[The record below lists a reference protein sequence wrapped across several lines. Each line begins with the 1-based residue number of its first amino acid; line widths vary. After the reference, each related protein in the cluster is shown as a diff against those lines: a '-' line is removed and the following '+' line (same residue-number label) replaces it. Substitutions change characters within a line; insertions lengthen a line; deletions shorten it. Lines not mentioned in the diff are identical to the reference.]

1 LLLITMDTTRADHL
15 GCYGRTPS
23 PTPNVDRLAREGAR
37 FARCTTC
44 SPITLPSHSSIMTGL
59 YPYVHGARQN
69 GSGRLAQA
77 NLTLAEALREAGY
90 RTQATV
96 ASFVLNQQ
104 FGIGQGF
111 EVYHD
116 VVPAV
121 AGNPLNAE
129 RKGNE
134 VGDDALQMLETL
146 AGQRFFLWVHFYDPH
161 FPYESTRVRDVESP
175 LAYEDEI
182 RLMDTQIGRLLDKLH
197 QLGREHDTLVVAVAD
212 HGEGLGQHDELMHG
226 YFLYQTTLHTPLI
239 FRCPGVIPA
248 GQTVASPVCTIDV
261 APTILDLL
269 GCPAWDQAQGT
280 SLKPLLAGRQAD
292 LNLAGYGESFDAH
305 VEYGL
310 SPLRSLS
317 AGAWKYVLAPKP
329 ELYQLTADP
338 DEIHNLLTEQPK
350 LAEKMREQLRQLLA
364 DAPPPPAQEDSTVTP
379 HASET
384 EILESLGYVGGASI
398 ADDGLSE
405 LDRFEPSGGD
415 PKDHARHFQ
424 MMVRDLPKLQARNDQ
439 AGAERLL
446 RELAEAMP
454 QASRLRVHLAAA
466 LNAQGR
472 ADEAAAAFEQAVAL
486 APNDYDVR
494 RKYGS
499 FLARAGRYQAA
510 VEQFEI
516 VLEKLPDDTAALED
530 AARALASLGQFE
542 RAEEYLRR
550 AMQVAPKNARL
561 LRAMGMVFE
570 RQGKLM
576 EAARFYREALEIN
589 PNYPECQR
597 DLERVQR
604 ALWP

>member
-1 LLLITMDTTRADHL
+1 MDTTRADHL
-15 GCYGRTPS
+15 GCYGRMPS
-23 PTPNVDRLAREGAR
+23 PTPNLDRLAREGTL

-44 SPITLPSHSSIMTGL
+44 APTTLPSHASIMTGL

-111 EVYHD
+111 EAYHD

-134 VGDDALQMLETL
+134 VGDDALQMLESL

-161 FPYESTRVRDVESP
+161 FPYESARIPDVESP
-175 LAYEDEI
+175 SAYEDEI

-197 QLGREHDTLVVAVAD
+197 QLGREQDTLVVAVAD

-248 GQTVASPVCTIDV
+248 GQTVASPVRTIDI

-269 GCPAWDQAQGT
+269 GCPAWDQAQGA
-280 SLKPLLAGRQAD
+280 SLKPLLSGRQAD

-317 AGAWKYVLAPKP
+317 AGDWKYVLAPRP

-338 DEIHNLLTEQPK
+338 DEIRNLVTEQPE
-350 LAEKMREQLRQLLA
+350 LAEKMRAQLRQLIA
-364 DAPPPPAQEDSTVTP
+364 DAPPPPAQDDSTVTL

-384 EILESLGYVGGASI
+384 EILDSLGYVAGGSI

-405 LDRFEPSGGD
+405 LDRFEPSGDD

-424 MMVRDLPKLQARNDQ
+424 IMVRDLPKLQARNDQ

-446 RELAEAMP
+446 RVLAEAMP
-454 QASRLRVHLAAA
+454 RASRLRIHLAAA

-472 ADEAAAAFEQAVAL
+472 ADEAAEAFEQAVAL

-550 AMQVAPKNARL
+550 AMQVAPKNARV

-570 RQGKLM
+570 RQRKLL
-576 EAARFYREALEIN
+576 EAVRFYREALEIN

-597 DLERVQR
+597 DLERAQR